1 MAEQVFNLIR
11 PRDRVMCLLA
21 SVAIYRLFA
30 DLLKLAPDQSRRAIF
45 YLPIARSNSTYIT
58 YIFDKCGDAGTV
70 VRKEIF
76 QPEAY
81 FARYRLQFE
90 HLKVGLV
97 AAYLLRDVLPEP
109 GSP

>member
-1 MAEQVFNLIR
+1 MAEQVFNLNR

-30 DLLKLAPDQSRRAIF
+30 DLLKLAPDQSRRAAF
-45 YLPIARSNSTYIT
+45 YFPIARSNSTYIT
-58 YIFDKCGDAGTV
+58 YIFDKSGDAGTV

-81 FARYRLQFE
+81 FARYRLQLK
-90 HLKVGLV
+90 HLEVGLV

-109 GSP
+109 GAP